1 LFIGMQK
8 IGRVLK
14 RGAELVRWR
23 NRAPGEPCRARAR
36 SWVHGYA
43 AGGAAFAFVP
53 IPVPGSTT
61 AGLVA
66 LEVTMV
72 HAIGRIY
79 GVEMPAR
86 DVAALV
92 AGLEV
97 AGGALKTVA
106 REASILVPGVGWL
119 FRAGIAAASIEAI
132 GHAVIAMFERRYPN
146 RVTSDLV
153 SVSPTLTGP
162 KSSGSDPSR
171 S

>member
-1 LFIGMQK
+1 MQK
-8 IGRVLK
+8 IGQAFK
-14 RGAELVRWR
+14 RGVAYVRPKR
-23 NRAPGEPCRARAR
+23 LARASRVGEPCRERAR
-36 SWVHGYA
+36 TWVHGYA

-66 LEVTMV
+66 LEATMV

-79 GVEMPAR
+79 GIDMPAR

-106 REASILVPGVGWL
+106 REASILVPGIGWL

-132 GHAVIAMFERRYPN
+132 GHSVIAMFERRYPGRLAN
-146 RVTSDLV
+146 DAVKVTTAITV
-153 SVSPTLTGP
+153 PT
-162 KSSGSDPSR
+162 SSASDP
-171 S
+171 